1 MSGPVVDLTGRRA
14 LVTGGAGGLG
24 RACAEA
30 FLAGGA
36 QVVLAD
42 APGSPVAEV
51 AAGLAVTYPDRVHA
65 VALDLSTKEA
75 AAELPRLA
83 CAEAGADGLDV
94 LVNAVGVMRTTP
106 LDELGFAQWDRTLA
120 INLSGV
126 FATTQAAARLMGRD
140 GSTGSIVNVAS
151 VAGRSGRANAA
162 DYAAT
167 KAALLSLTKSAA
179 LALAPR
185 VRVNAVCPGVFLT
198 DMWAQIMRDRDEAF
212 GPGAGS
218 AYLRE
223 QGERTALGRV
233 GEPAELARVVA
244 FLASPLAS
252 FVTGQAINVDGGL
265 EMD

>member
-1 MSGPVVDLTGRRA
+1 MSAPVVDLTGRRA

-42 APGSPVAEV
+42 APGSPVTEV
-51 AAGLAVTYPDRVHA
+51 AAALGAAYPGRVHA
-65 VALDLSTKEA
+65 VVLDLSTKEA
-75 AAELPRLA
+75 AAELPGLA
-83 CAEAGADGLDV
+83 CAEAGVAGLDV

-106 LDELGFAQWDRTLA
+106 LDDLGFVQWDRTLA

-126 FATTQAAARLMGRD
+126 FATTQAAARLMGE
-140 GSTGSIVNVAS
+140 GASIVNVAS

-185 VRVNAVCPGVFLT
+185 IRVNAVCPGVFLT
-198 DMWAQIMRDRDEAF
+198 DMWAQIMRDRDERF
-212 GPGAGS
+212 GPGAGA
-218 AYLRE
+218 AYLEE
-223 QGERTALGRV
+223 QGARTALGRV
-233 GEPAELARVVA
+233 GEPTELASVVA

>member
-1 MSGPVVDLTGRRA
+1 MSAATQVVDLGGRRA

-42 APGSPVAEV
+42 APTSAVAEV
-51 AAGLAVTYPDRVHA
+51 AEDLSGAHPGRVHA
-65 VALDLSTKEA
+65 VAIDLAT
-75 AAELPRLA
+75 AEGAGSLPALA
-83 CAEAGADGLDV
+83 CEVAGTDGLDV
-94 LVNAVGVMRTTP
+94 LVNAVGIMRTTP
-106 LDELGFAQWDRTLA
+106 FDELEPEAWQRTLDV
-120 INLSGV
+120 NLTGV
-126 FATTQAAARLMGRD
+126 FATTQAAARLMGD
-140 GSTGSIVNVAS
+140 GASIVNVAS
-151 VAGRSGRANAA
+151 VAGRSGRPNAA

-167 KAALLSLTKSAA
+167 KSALLSLTKSAA

-198 DMWAQIMRDRDEAF
+198 AMWSQIMRDRDASF
-212 GPGAGS
+212 GPGAGE

-233 GEPAELARVVA
+233 GEPAELAHVVA